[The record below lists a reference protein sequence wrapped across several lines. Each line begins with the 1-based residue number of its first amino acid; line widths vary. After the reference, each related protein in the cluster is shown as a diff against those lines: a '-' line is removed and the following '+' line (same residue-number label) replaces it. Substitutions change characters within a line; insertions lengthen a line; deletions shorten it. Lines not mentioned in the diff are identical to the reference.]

1 MIALILLM
9 HPHVYICGHMYAC
22 MYACMYVLQYTR
34 PQALKLTSLDLPPP
48 PPPQYWKTS
57 SVFVPLK
64 YKFHKSILYPFN
76 YLVNIPISLKTLQGL
91 HLFPTTCRFL
101 SLYLDR

>member
-34 PQALKLTSLDLPPP
+34 PPPPQALKLTSLDLPPL
-48 PPPQYWKTS
+48 
-57 SVFVPLK
+57 PLPNIEK
-64 YKFHKSILYPFN
+64 LPRSLYP
-76 YLVNIPISLKTLQGL
+76 
-91 HLFPTTCRFL
+91 
-101 SLYLDR
+101 

>member
-34 PQALKLTSLDLPPP
+34 PPPP
-48 PPPQYWKTS
+48 PPPPPS
-57 SVFVPLK
+57 IEVDLAGLAIPSPSPILK
-64 YKFHKSILYPFN
+64 NFLGLCTPKIQISQKY
-76 YLVNIPISLKTLQGL
+76 PISL
-91 HLFPTTCRFL
+91 
-101 SLYLDR
+101 